1 MSNALCFLL
10 KAFCTTTHRRTTAP
24 STWQVHVTCYHQ
36 FLFFSSLWRDA
47 GKPERNGWRRR
58 VKNWCGITAVSARC
72 LRGMVLYN
80 KGNKLKAI
88 LLSTMSCGSDRKR
101 TWPEHLAGPQCGK
114 QMNVHLNIETNKRM
128 LEDTTMQTILL
139 VGEWEWILLNWFD
152 I

>member
-1 MSNALCFLL
+1 M
-10 KAFCTTTHRRTTAP
+10 
-24 STWQVHVTCYHQ
+24 
-36 FLFFSSLWRDA
+36 
-47 GKPERNGWRRR
+47 
-58 VKNWCGITAVSARC
+58 AVSARR

-114 QMNVHLNIETNKRM
+114 QINVHLNIETNKWM
-128 LEDTTMQTILL
+128 LEDTTMQDILL
-139 VGEWEWILLNWFD
+139 VGEWEWILLNRFD